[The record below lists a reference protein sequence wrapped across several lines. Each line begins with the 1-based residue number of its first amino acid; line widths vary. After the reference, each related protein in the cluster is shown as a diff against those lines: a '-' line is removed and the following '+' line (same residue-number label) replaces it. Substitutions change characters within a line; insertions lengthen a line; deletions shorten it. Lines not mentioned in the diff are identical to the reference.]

1 MGRALDRP
9 LMSGRGIDPEE
20 EATLLPVDA
29 YREQIASSVRV
40 LEPKTV
46 PLADAHGLVLT
57 SDVFAPFDLPR
68 FRSSSMDGYAVRSD
82 DVTSVPADLGIVGEV
97 RMGLETT
104 LVVGRGEAVAVPTGG
119 IVPEG
124 ADAVV
129 PIELCEPA
137 PGGRVTILRPH
148 PPGKHVRPAGEDAVA
163 GELLMPSGRRLRAPD
178 IGALAAAGIV
188 SVDVRPRARAGVVS
202 TGDELVRPGTPL
214 SGTQIYDAN
223 VHTLMACLREA
234 GAEPVDGGTV
244 ADDPDALIAVLDKL
258 ADDTDLL
265 VCSGGVSMGVHDPV
279 KRAFETGGEITFA
292 NVGMQPG
299 RPQAFGTWRP
309 RRSGAEAREVPF
321 FGLPGNPVSVF
332 VSFEVFVRPA
342 LQQMMGYQ
350 QDRPMVDATLDGD
363 LDAPRTR
370 MRYARVRVRRD
381 GASFVATP
389 QTGHGSNLL
398 ATFARSDGLALVPAG
413 TRLRAGDR
421 CSVILIREVT

>member
-1 MGRALDRP
+1 MGRALDRSVT
-9 LMSGRGIDPEE
+9 SGQGIDPEE

-29 YREQIASSVRV
+29 YRQQILSSVRA

-46 PLADAHGLVLT
+46 TLVDALGLVLT

-68 FRSSSMDGYAVRSD
+68 FRSSSMDGYAVRSA
-82 DVTSVPADLGIVGEV
+82 DVTSAPAGLEIVGEV
-97 RMGLETT
+97 LMGLETT
-104 LVVGRGEAVAVPTGG
+104 LVVGQGEAVAVPTGG
-119 IVPEG
+119 VVPEG

-129 PIELCEPA
+129 PIELCA
-137 PGGRVTILRPH
+137 PLLGGRVTILRPH

-163 GELLMPSGRRLRAPD
+163 GELLLASGRRLRAPD
-178 IGALAAAGIV
+178 VGALAAAGIA
-188 SVDVRPRARAGVVS
+188 SVDVRPRVRVGVVS

-214 SGTQIYDAN
+214 AGTQIYDAN
-223 VHTLMACLREA
+223 VHTLIASVQEA
-234 GAEPVDGGTV
+234 GADPVDGGTI

-258 ADDTDLL
+258 AAVVDVL

-279 KRAFETGGEITFA
+279 KRAFEKGGDITFA

-299 RPQAFGTWRP
+299 RPQAFGTWRDT
-309 RRSGAEAREVPF
+309 PF

-342 LQQMMGYQ
+342 LQQMMGFH
-350 QDRPMVDATLDGD
+350 QDRPMVDATLDSD

-370 MRYARVRVRRD
+370 MRYARVRVARN

-398 ATFARSDGLALVPAG
+398 ATFARSDGLAVVPAG
-413 TRLRAGDR
+413 VRLRAGDA
-421 CSVILIREVT
+421 CPVILIREVMDE